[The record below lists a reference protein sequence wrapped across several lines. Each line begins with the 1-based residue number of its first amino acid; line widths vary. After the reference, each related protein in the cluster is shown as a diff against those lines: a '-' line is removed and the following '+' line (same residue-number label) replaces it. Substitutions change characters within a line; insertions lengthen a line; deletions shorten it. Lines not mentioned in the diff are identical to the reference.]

1 MRDITNGG
9 ENCGM
14 KVLMNMC
21 PYFLLSHVGDY
32 FANTEISAMEKQ
44 FPDMQFVQ
52 VRSPAAIVAANMR
65 ALALHAAHKL
75 RLLNRNLGILQPLFN
90 LQCTSYLP
98 GSYLRDIRPDVIFA
112 HSHIPQLGRGC
123 STPLVAVEYFASER
137 YMKMTGMLH
146 CLPREIHAKQRATEQ
161 AQVILTTTPASKARF
176 DHYVPESRGRVL
188 QVPIYM
194 PYLEPVTDDY
204 IMQKAEEDQEIQV
217 LFVGGAARR
226 KGLPQVLEAFRMLG
240 NPVKDK
246 LKLKVVS
253 NFQDGPVSGIERV
266 AEVLSNVGASDMTEL
281 MRKAHIFVFPTQF
294 DTYGRVIVEA
304 MAGGCAIISS
314 NTDPQDW
321 MLGYGKAGIT
331 VDPASPAEIAG
342 GLTLL
347 AEDRNIRMNYALSA
361 IRRFRE
367 VFYHR
372 VVGLQYRNTFEAAI
386 KAGAVR

>member
-1 MRDITNGG
+1 
-9 ENCGM
+9 M
-14 KVLMNMC
+14 KVLMNMW

-32 FANTEISAMEKQ
+32 YANTEVSAMEKQ
-44 FPDMQFVQ
+44 FPDMEFVQ
-52 VRSPAAIVAANMR
+52 VRSRAAIVAANMR
-65 ALALHAAHKL
+65 ALVLHAAHKL
-75 RLLNRNLGILQPLFN
+75 RLLNRNLRILQPLFN
-90 LQCTSYLP
+90 LQCVSYLP
-98 GSYLRDIRPDVIFA
+98 GSYLRDTRPDVIFA
-112 HSHIPQLGRGC
+112 HSHIPRLGHRC

-137 YMKMTGMLH
+137 YMRMVGVLH
-146 CLPREIHAKQRATEQ
+146 CLPREIHAKQQATEH
-161 AQVILTTTPASKARF
+161 AQVILTTTPTSKARF
-176 DHYVPESRGRVL
+176 DQYVPEVKGRVL
-188 QVPIYM
+188 QAPIYM

-204 IMQKAEEDQEIQV
+204 TIQKAQEDEELQV

-226 KGLPQVLEAFRMLG
+226 KGLPQVLEAFRMIEK
-240 NPVKDK
+240 PVRDR

-253 NFQDGPVSGIERV
+253 NFQDGLVPGIERV
-266 AEVLSNVGASDMTEL
+266 AEVLSNVGATYMAEL

-321 MLGYGKAGIT
+321 ILDYGKAGIE
-331 VDPASPAEIAG
+331 VDPTSPEEIAE

-372 VVGLQYRNTFEAAI
+372 VVGMQYRNAFETAI
-386 KAGAVR
+386 KTGAAR

>member
-1 MRDITNGG
+1 
-9 ENCGM
+9 M
-14 KVLMNMC
+14 KVLMNMW

-32 FANTEISAMEKQ
+32 YANTEVSAMENQ
-44 FPDMQFVQ
+44 FPDMQFAQ
-52 VRSPAAIVAANMR
+52 VRSPAAIAAANAR
-65 ALALHAAHKL
+65 ALILHAAHKL
-75 RLLNRNLGILQPLFN
+75 RLLNRNLRILQPLFN
-90 LQCTSYLP
+90 LQCASYLP
-98 GSYLRDIRPDVIFA
+98 DSYLRDIRPDVIFA
-112 HSHIPQLGRGC
+112 HSHIPRLGHKC

-137 YMKMTGMLH
+137 HMEMAGNLH
-146 CLPREIHAKQRATEQ
+146 CLPREIQAKRWATEY

-176 DHYVPESRGRVL
+176 DQYVPEARSRIL
-188 QVPIYM
+188 QAPIYM

-204 IMQKAEEDQEIQV
+204 AIQKAQEDNELQV

-226 KGLPQVLEAFRMLG
+226 KGLPRVLEAFRMLEK
-240 NPVKDK
+240 PVRDR

-253 NFQDGPVSGIERV
+253 NFQDGPVPGIERV
-266 AEVLSNVGASDMTEL
+266 AEVLSNVGASYMTEL

-321 MLGYGKAGIT
+321 MLGYGKAGIA
-331 VDPASPAEIAG
+331 VDPASPEEIAE

-347 AEDRNIRMNYALSA
+347 VEDRNIRMNYALSA

-372 VVGLQYRNTFEAAI
+372 VVGMQYRNAFEAAI
-386 KAGAVR
+386 KAGVVR

>member
-1 MRDITNGG
+1 
-9 ENCGM
+9 M
-14 KVLMNMC
+14 KVLMNIW

-32 FANTEISAMEKQ
+32 YANTEVSAMEKQ

-52 VRSPAAIVAANMR
+52 VRSPTAIAAANMR
-65 ALALHAAHKL
+65 ALVLHAAHKL
-75 RLLNRNLGILQPLFN
+75 RLLNRNLRILQPLFN
-90 LQCTSYLP
+90 LQCISYLP

-112 HSHIPQLGRGC
+112 HSHIPRLGHGC

-137 YMKMTGMLH
+137 YMRMAGVLR
-146 CLPREIHAKQRATEQ
+146 CLPREIHAKRLATEH

-176 DHYVPESRGRVL
+176 DQYVPEARGRVL
-188 QVPIYM
+188 QAPIYM

-204 IMQKAEEDQEIQV
+204 AIQKAQEEQELQV

-226 KGLPQVLEAFRMLG
+226 KGLPQVLEALRMIEK
-240 NPVKDK
+240 PVRDR

-253 NFQDGPVSGIERV
+253 NFQDGPVPGIERV
-266 AEVLSNVGASDMTEL
+266 AEVLSNVRASDMTEL
-281 MRKAHIFVFPTQF
+281 MQKAHIFVFPTQF

-321 MLGYGKAGIT
+321 MLGYGKAGIA
-331 VDPASPAEIAG
+331 VDTTSSEEIAE

-372 VVGLQYRNTFEAAI
+372 VVGMQYRNAFETAI
-386 KAGAVR
+386 KTVAAR